1 MIEAGGDVTARDPGA
16 CNPGRH
22 ARQAKIMGGG
32 GLFSA
37 RNTNPGSSGTD
48 MADNEDRGIQA
59 GGRRDD
65 IAGPAVLA
73 YTTEDDGHRPI
84 REAAQAHALEHGCVV
99 ILFAADAA
107 GFLSEPM
114 PNAIDAEGAGNR
126 FGDRLGLAD
135 LEYLGRA
142 AVASQV
148 VEGRS
153 AGARVAAWLPKDHG
167 VRALAE
173 YAHAEGAHIVFLP
186 EQLASHDELG
196 ALLKGLKTSPG
207 VAPSDIEIRVVG
219 PPAS

>member
-1 MIEAGGDVTARDPGA
+1 
-16 CNPGRH
+16 
-22 ARQAKIMGGG
+22 
-32 GLFSA
+32 
-37 RNTNPGSSGTD
+37 
-48 MADNEDRGIQA
+48 
-59 GGRRDD
+59 
-65 IAGPAVLA
+65 
-73 YTTEDDGHRPI
+73 
-84 REAAQAHALEHGCVV
+84 
-99 ILFAADAA
+99 
-107 GFLSEPM
+107 M

-167 VRALAE
+167 MGALAE

-186 EQLASHDELG
+186 EQLASHDELSALLKG
-196 ALLKGLKTSPG
+196 LLKGLKTSTG

-219 PPAS
+219 SPASQRASSRNDLASASDGFIQPSVCRRRPLSSCATASRWA